1 MPYAVSYTYTTLSQC
16 ISNYFGIYQHTFVE
30 NRLDEDSLTLLE
42 WELAVLNLQL
52 VQSMFFESGVGL
64 ATGPTKSIKKGDL
77 ICRFLG
83 RHVVATSTELDEIF
97 HPKFHGNHD
106 RLILLG
112 PEMQPIVQHTV
123 C

>member
-1 MPYAVSYTYTTLSQC
+1 MPHAVSYTYTTLSQC
-16 ISNYFGIYQHTFVE
+16 ISNYFAIHQHTFVE

-42 WELAVLNLQL
+42 WELSVLIEL

-77 ICRFLG
+77 ICRFL
-83 RHVVATSTELDEIF
+83 RCHAYVVATSTELAEIF
-97 HPKFHGNHD
+97 HLKFHGNHD

-112 PEMQPIVQHTV
+112 HKCSSLSSTQ
-123 C
+123 

>member
-1 MPYAVSYTYTTLSQC
+1 MPYAVSYIYTTLSQC

-64 ATGPTKSIKKGDL
+64 AQPKALRKG
-77 ICRFLG
+77 I
-83 RHVVATSTELDEIF
+83 
-97 HPKFHGNHD
+97 
-106 RLILLG
+106 
-112 PEMQPIVQHTV
+112 
-123 C
+123 